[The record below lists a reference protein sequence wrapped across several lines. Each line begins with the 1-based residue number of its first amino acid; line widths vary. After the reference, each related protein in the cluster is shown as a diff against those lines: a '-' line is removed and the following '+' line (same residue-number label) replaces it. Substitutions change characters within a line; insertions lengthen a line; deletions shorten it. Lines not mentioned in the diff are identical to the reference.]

1 VRNKLSSKE
10 EVMAEEVMEKEEKR
24 QLPKLEKK
32 LEKMTIKE
40 LREIALQIPEI
51 TGVHGMNKEELIAVL
66 KEVYG
71 IKEEKRR
78 ETASMRE
85 LKAKVKKFKA
95 LAEEAKK
102 NRDWEK
108 YERYRRLASKF
119 KKRTRKLAKMYQ

>member
-1 VRNKLSSKE
+1 MDEVKQE
-10 EVMAEEVMEKEEKR
+10 ETQQEEK

-51 TGVHGMNKEELIAVL
+51 SGVHGMNKEELISAL
-66 KEVYG
+66 KKVYG
-71 IKEEKRR
+71 IKEEPKRVG
-78 ETASMRE
+78 ASMRE
-85 LKAKVKKFKA
+85 VKAKIKKFKA

-102 NRDWEK
+102 NKDWEK

-119 KKRTRKLAKMYQ
+119 KKRTRKIAKAMA

>member
-1 VRNKLSSKE
+1 ME
-10 EVMAEEVMEKEEKR
+10 ETRE
-24 QLPKLEKK
+24 LPKLEKK

-51 TGVHGMNKEELIAVL
+51 TGVHGMNKEELISAL
-66 KEVYG
+66 KKVYG
-71 IKEEKRR
+71 IKEEPKK
-78 ETASMRE
+78 TGATMRE

-102 NRDWEK
+102 RGDWEK

-119 KKRTRKLAKMYQ
+119 KKKTRKLAKLSA

>member
-1 VRNKLSSKE
+1 
-10 EVMAEEVMEKEEKR
+10 MAEETMEKEEKR
-24 QLPKLEKK
+24 ELPKLEKK

-51 TGVHGMNKEELIAVL
+51 TGVHGMNKEELIAAL
-66 KEVYG
+66 REIYG
-71 IKEEKRR
+71 IKEEKRK

-85 LKAKVKKFKA
+85 LKAKVKKFKL

-108 YERYRRLASKF
+108 YDRYRRLARRF